1 MIHIEYTFDKNI
13 NIENLAKQTAINHYK
28 KIANI
33 ENTKEINKN
42 ENGKPYFKNI
52 KELFFNGTHTENL
65 TTIIMSKH
73 NVGIDAEYIKER
85 KFLDIAKKYFTN
97 KEYEYLKQSMKLE
110 LDFYSIW
117 TIKESYIKM
126 KGLKLHNIIDS
137 VEVDLEEKII
147 KYKENLFFATF
158 VVDEKYI
165 VSICFDREDIT
176 EDKDIILYLKDFSFN
191 LIFAY
196 PNYPDMQ
203 ILTFLS

>member
-1 MIHIEYTFDKNI
+1 MD
-13 NIENLAKQTAINHYK
+13 YK
-28 KIANI
+28 RII
-33 ENTKEINKN
+33 YKN
-42 ENGKPYFKNI
+42 ERI
-52 KELFFNGTHTENL
+52 
-65 TTIIMSKH
+65 
-73 NVGIDAEYIKER
+73 
-85 KFLDIAKKYFTN
+85 
-97 KEYEYLKQSMKLE
+97 
-110 LDFYSIW
+110 
-117 TIKESYIKM
+117 
-126 KGLKLHNIIDS
+126 KLHNIIDS
-137 VEVDLEEKII
+137 LEVDLEEKII